1 MIPDWSRLARNAVAS
16 LHPGR
21 RPLPLLASR
30 AVSTPAPPSEE
41 AGGSDLDPALLAE
54 GPREECGVFGVH
66 APGEEVAKLTYYG
79 LYALQ
84 HRGQESAGMAVSDG
98 GQILVT
104 KDMGLVSQ
112 VFRESTLAALE
123 GDLAIG
129 HVRYS
134 TTGTSSWA
142 NAQPQFR
149 ETPRGGQLAL
159 CHNGNL
165 CNTTDVARM
174 VGAEGMPNR
183 DARAER
189 PARPASEARAARPAS
204 EAVGLGERDSHSD
217 SGLLASLLA
226 LQEEASLEEAILRT
240 VDKLEGAFSLVIM
253 DERRLY
259 GVRDRH
265 GVRPLHL
272 GRLPSGGVAIASE
285 TAALD
290 IIGAAEMREVEPGE
304 LVIVD
309 EAGIWSRRFAE
320 PDLKF
325 CLFEWVYLARPDER
339 QRGASVYTAR
349 RAMGRALARQAPV
362 DADLVIPVPDSGTAA
377 AAGYAE
383 ESGLPYAEGLVKNR
397 YVGRTFIQPSQSLR
411 RLGIRLKLNP
421 LRSVIEGKR
430 LVVVDDSIVR
440 GNTSREL
447 VRMLREAGAAEVHL
461 RITSPPVRH
470 PCYYGIDMATRA
482 QLIAASMSVDEVARF
497 VAADSLHYLSLD
509 ALIAATP
516 HASSELCRACFDGV
530 YPIPVAEE
538 QTALAAAKFELEP
551 EHV

>member
-1 MIPDWSRLARNAVAS
+1 M
-16 LHPGR
+16 
-21 RPLPLLASR
+21 
-30 AVSTPAPPSEE
+30 
-41 AGGSDLDPALLAE
+41 LAE
-54 GPREECGVFGVH
+54 GPREECGVFGVY
-66 APGEEVAKLTYYG
+66 APGDEVAKLTYYG

-98 GQILVT
+98 GQIVVT

-123 GDLAIG
+123 GDLAVG

-134 TTGTSSWA
+134 TTGTSSWT

-149 ETPRGGQLAL
+149 ETLRGGQLAL

-165 CNTTDVARM
+165 CNTADVARM
-174 VGAEGMPNR
+174 LGPGSTR
-183 DARAER
+183 DQPAGGDR
-189 PARPASEARAARPAS
+189 P
-204 EAVGLGERDSHSD
+204 GDWLGHSD

-226 LQEEASLEEAILRT
+226 LQEEDSLEEAILRT
-240 VDKLEGAFSLVIM
+240 VGKLEGAFSLVIM

-272 GRLPSGGVAIASE
+272 GRLASGGVAIASE
-285 TAALD
+285 KAALD
-290 IIGAAEMREVEPGE
+290 IIGAVELREVEPGE

-309 EAGIWSRRFAE
+309 ETGMRSRRFAE

-349 RAMGRALARQAPV
+349 RAMGRALALQAPV
-362 DADLVIPVPDSGTAA
+362 EADLVIPVPDSGTAA

-421 LRSVIEGKR
+421 LPSVIEGQR

-447 VRMLREAGAAEVHL
+447 VRMLRGAGAAEVHL
-461 RITSPPVRH
+461 RITSPPVQH
-470 PCYYGIDMATRA
+470 PCYYGIDVPNRE
-482 QLIAASMSVDEVARF
+482 QLIAASTTVEEVAAF
-497 VAADSLHYLSLD
+497 VGADSLHYLSLG
-509 ALIAATP
+509 ALVDATP
-516 HASSELCRACFDGV
+516 HAKSELCRACFDGV
-530 YPIPVAEE
+530 YPIPVAQEH
-538 QTALAAAKFELEP
+538 TMLASARFELEP
-551 EHV
+551 ERV

>member
-1 MIPDWSRLARNAVAS
+1 M
-16 LHPGR
+16 
-21 RPLPLLASR
+21 
-30 AVSTPAPPSEE
+30 
-41 AGGSDLDPALLAE
+41 LAE
-54 GPREECGVFGVH
+54 GPREECGVFGVL

-123 GDLAIG
+123 GNLAIG

-149 ETPRGGQLAL
+149 ETPGGGQLAL

-165 CNTTDVARM
+165 CNTADVARM
-174 VGAEGMPNR
+174 VGARTVPNR
-183 DARAER
+183 DANAER
-189 PARPASEARAARPAS
+189 PALPALEEA
-204 EAVGLGERDSHSD
+204 GLGDWMSHSD

-226 LQEEASLEEAILRT
+226 LEEEETLEEAILRT
-240 VDKLEGAFSLVIM
+240 VGKLEGAFSLVIM

-259 GVRDRH
+259 GLRDRH

-272 GRLPSGGVAIASE
+272 GRLPNGGVAIASE

-290 IIGAAEMREVEPGE
+290 IIGAVEIREVEPGE

-309 EAGIWSRRFAE
+309 EAGIRSRRFAE

-339 QRGASVYTAR
+339 QRGASVYMAR

-516 HASSELCRACFDGV
+516 HAPSELCRACFDGI
-530 YPIPVAEE
+530 YPIPVAQE
-538 QTALAAAKFELEP
+538 QTALAAGKFELEP